1 MEKKGYHKIALHHA
15 FLHAYIFSH
24 IEQQTKS
31 YVQESLLQYLINIAC
46 MHVVSRDMSTIAIYK
61 LERTLNHVTQVVLK
75 ELKKLKT
82 LLVSSCLYK
91 LDKHLELNQIP
102 GNLFT
107 YLLAIVKD
115 APQVRDAGSLLE

>member
-1 MEKKGYHKIALHHA
+1 M
-15 FLHAYIFSH
+15 
-24 IEQQTKS
+24 
-31 YVQESLLQYLINIAC
+31 
-46 MHVVSRDMSTIAIYK
+46 
-61 LERTLNHVTQVVLK
+61 TQVVLK